1 MVLYEYAINRW
12 CRPPE
17 KPAGKR
23 RKNAGRDEDFMADWK
38 EGFIIG
44 WKEGFADG
52 KKKGHQEWRAWLQRK
67 NAAES
72 QGLPFTE
79 PTPGETRYP
88 SVVSFNPIRQGVS
101 SNCDSPTPG
110 VYFRHSGASRNQT
123 SQSATGVM

>member
-23 RKNAGRDEDFMADWK
+23 RKNAGRDEDFIAEWK

-44 WKEGFADG
+44 WKEGIATGIDRADR
-52 KKKGHQEWRAWLQRK
+52 QWNEWADRK
-67 NAAES
+67 ADAES

-79 PTPGETRYP
+79 PRP
-88 SVVSFNPIRQGVS
+88 SENR
-101 SNCDSPTPG
+101 
-110 VYFRHSGASRNQT
+110 
-123 SQSATGVM
+123 